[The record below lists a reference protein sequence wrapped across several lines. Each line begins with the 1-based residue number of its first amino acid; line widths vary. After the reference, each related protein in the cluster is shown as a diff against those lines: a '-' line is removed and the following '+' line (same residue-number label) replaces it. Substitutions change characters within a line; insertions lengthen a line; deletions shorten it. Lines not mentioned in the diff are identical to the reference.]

1 MSGTAAVIEV
11 GSFAAAPMMPVDEPP
26 ELTHDVFLQH
36 MTAMKTHYKS
46 GNSHNGTGP
55 TQAYALPIHL
65 MFAPEG
71 AHSNGEGMA
80 AVANPGKAQ
89 VDAVV
94 KASQQN
100 TTAFAQHQTNAV
112 NAATNNLQSTH
123 NTTDFAAQMNAQR
136 QKAKQESDQRIDDTF
151 NQLIDIGTKHT
162 DQQQRILTLTQQIGA
177 FFTNL
182 LAKVASF
189 FTDIYNKIMGWIHSA
204 VDWVKGAAAAVGS
217 WLKGAVGTISSFFGG
232 LF

>member
-1 MSGTAAVIEV
+1 MSGTAAVIDPP
-11 GSFAAAPMMPVDEPP
+11 APAPAPMMPVDEPT

-36 MTAMKTHYKS
+36 MLAMKSHYKS
-46 GNSHNGTGP
+46 GNSQNGAGP
-55 TQAYALPIHL
+55 SHPYALPIHL

-71 AHSNGEGMA
+71 AHSNDEGMA
-80 AVANPGKAQ
+80 AVASPGKAQ

-94 KASQQN
+94 KASQQK

-112 NAATNNLQSTH
+112 NAATKKLQSTH
-123 NTTDFAAQMNAQR
+123 NTTDFAAAMNAQR
-136 QKAKQESDQRIDDTF
+136 QNAKAESDKQIDATF
-151 NQLIDIGTKHT
+151 DNLISVGTQHPE
-162 DQQQRILTLTQQIGA
+162 QQQRILTLTQQIGA

-182 LAKVASF
+182 LAKVATF

-204 VDWVKGAAAAVGS
+204 VDWVKGAAAAVGN
-217 WLKGAVGTISSFFGG
+217 WLKGAVGSISSFFGG